1 MSAIS
6 NYKTQ
11 FILMIFSAV
20 ALSGILLGFDTS
32 VMSTIIASISHQ
44 FQLSSLSLSWAM
56 FNIGIGAI
64 AGAFGASW
72 LAARL
77 GRKSTMLLASVLFF
91 VASLG
96 SSHADTFSWFVF
108 FRIASAMS
116 VGIVAVVLPLYV
128 SEVIPRDEHGKLNWL
143 QSGTLITT
151 LVGLFTLGFFLAYQI
166 PTASQTWHGLLQ
178 LELYPCFLFASVILY
193 MPDSPRWLAMVQR
206 QNDAFLMLEKMVDV
220 HYAQVMLVDIEASL
234 KERDL
239 ITKEPVSM
247 LTLMK
252 QSYFWAFTLF
262 GLSVALIQQF
272 VGTLD
277 WTVFSSTSMSQW
289 FGYTDTMIFM
299 AAWIAVFPLSG
310 YLSSRQY

>member
-11 FILMIFSAV
+11 FIIMIFSAV
-20 ALSGILLGFDTS
+20 ALSGILLGFDTA
-32 VMSTIIASISHQ
+32 VMSTIIASVSTQ
-44 FQLSSLSLSWAM
+44 FQLDSLSLSWAM
-56 FNIGIGAI
+56 LNIGIGVI
-64 AGAFGASW
+64 AGVFGASW
-72 LAARL
+72 LAARM
-77 GRKSTMLLASVLFF
+77 GRKNAMLLASVLFL
-91 VASLG
+91 VSSLG

-116 VGIVAVVLPLYV
+116 VGIVAVVLPLYI
-128 SEVIPRDEHGKLNWL
+128 SEVIPRDEQGKLNWF

-151 LVGLFTLGFFLAYQI
+151 LIGLFILGFFLAHQI
-166 PTASQTWHGLLQ
+166 PTTTQTWHGLLQ
-178 LELYPCFLFASVILY
+178 LELYPCFLFASVILF

-206 QNDAFLMLEKMVDV
+206 QNDAFLTLEKMVDV

-239 ITKEPVSM
+239 ISKEPVSM

-262 GLSVALIQQF
+262 GLGLALLQQF
-272 VGTLD
+272 IGPLD
-277 WTVFSSTSMSQW
+277 WTAVFSTSMSQW
-289 FGYTDTMIFM
+289 FGYTDTLIFM
-299 AAWIAVFPLSG
+299 AAWIAVFPVSG